1 MCVCVCF
8 VFNLF
13 KFLFSFSLKFTRYSL
28 YWAKPGKLD
37 EKELSA
43 VINKC
48 NFSNWMFLFFLRSNL
63 SEFLFKKVI
72 YHLASEFPD
81 EQRDNSI
88 NDSLARDHA
97 HIDPSH
103 MQTLRIDEVDRPLLN
118 KPSSS
123 NSKID

>member
-1 MCVCVCF
+1 M
-8 VFNLF
+8 
-13 KFLFSFSLKFTRYSL
+13 

-37 EKELSA
+37 EKELFA

-88 NDSLARDHA
+88 NDTLDRDHA
-97 HIDPSH
+97 HMDPSR
-103 MQTLRIDEVDRPLLN
+103 MQTLRIDEVDTPLLN

-123 NSKID
+123 KMD